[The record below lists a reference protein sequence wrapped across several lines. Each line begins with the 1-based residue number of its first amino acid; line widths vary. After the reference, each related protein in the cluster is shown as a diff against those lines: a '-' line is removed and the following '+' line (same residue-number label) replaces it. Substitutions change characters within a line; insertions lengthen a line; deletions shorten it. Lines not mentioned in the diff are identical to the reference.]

1 MSALPSNITDDAQN
15 TLGLIIWLSI
25 CLNFPRVAPFQHFP
39 SLHPLLPISP
49 TSSYF
54 PLSNRLTDHILQ
66 NSNRPVSKIGD
77 IICLKTG
84 DIFLKEYDM
93 TIRSRA
99 IIKTENAS
107 KYLQQLSKHWS
118 HKFPD
123 LTFDDKEAHI
133 PFSEDIIVDMFAEP
147 TELVVQILTPNE
159 FEALRIEGVF
169 DRHIIR
175 FAFRE
180 ELAIDWSRETLA

>member
-1 MSALPSNITDDAQN
+1 
-15 TLGLIIWLSI
+15 
-25 CLNFPRVAPFQHFP
+25 
-39 SLHPLLPISP
+39 
-49 TSSYF
+49 
-54 PLSNRLTDHILQ
+54 
-66 NSNRPVSKIGD
+66 
-77 IICLKTG
+77 
-84 DIFLKEYDM
+84 M

-118 HKFPD
+118 HKFSD

-133 PFSEDIIVDMFAEP
+133 PFSDDVTVDMFAEP
-147 TELVVQILTPNE
+147 AELVVQILTPNE

-175 FAFRE
+175 FAFHE
-180 ELAIDWSRETLA
+180 ELAINWNRETLA

>member
-1 MSALPSNITDDAQN
+1 
-15 TLGLIIWLSI
+15 
-25 CLNFPRVAPFQHFP
+25 
-39 SLHPLLPISP
+39 
-49 TSSYF
+49 
-54 PLSNRLTDHILQ
+54 
-66 NSNRPVSKIGD
+66 
-77 IICLKTG
+77 
-84 DIFLKEYDM
+84 M

-118 HKFPD
+118 HKFPN

-133 PFSEDIIVDMFAEP
+133 PFSDDVTVDMFAEP
-147 TELVVQILTPNE
+147 AELVVQILTPNE
-159 FEALRIEGVF
+159 FEALRIEDVF

-180 ELAIDWSRETLA
+180 ELEINWNRETLA